1 MAIPVSRVRE
11 LARASGRA
19 RSGVSV
25 TTAYWSPNKSLPV
38 KSIPRP
44 SGKRRNDGLLSQNR
58 ETLDLKMQHR
68 HPLSLSFFLLLL
80 VSSLAT
86 RHSPQNHFLCTNEK
100 IKRKINLRVRK
111 RTVGNGEKLN
121 NFLISFHS
129 SPVLNHRFDL

>member
-58 ETLDLKMQHR
+58 ETLDLKVQ
-68 HPLSLSFFLLLL
+68 PDATPSPSLSLFL
-80 VSSLAT
+80 
-86 RHSPQNHFLCTNEK
+86 SPAPSK
-100 IKRKINLRVRK
+100 
-111 RTVGNGEKLN
+111 
-121 NFLISFHS
+121 
-129 SPVLNHRFDL
+129 